1 MNKSVRG
8 FKWLVGGLLSV
19 SLLGAC
25 GVPAEGETPA
35 AQEQAAGEVQVSLS
49 VGTTSF
55 SAQDVAAVTVT
66 YTNVSS
72 QPVQLLRWH
81 VAGQQAI
88 PEGLFEVSR
97 NGEPVEYLG
106 PHIKRMAPRAEDFI
120 VLQPGQ
126 SLSGTA
132 DLTGLYDLTED
143 GLYTVSFAPHALSEH
158 NVGLT
163 KGAQLSSNFLSL
175 SIQGR
180 PNVVHAFQP
189 LGGRVSAE
197 GMTPSTNCSSTRAS
211 QIQTAWGSAKTY
223 ASSTSSYLNGISSG
237 TARYTTWF
245 GAYSSSNLSTARS
258 HFANISSALSTQ
270 ALKVDCSCTDSGTYA
285 YVYPSS
291 PYQYYVC
298 GAFWSA
304 PNTGTDSKAGTLI
317 HETSHFTV
325 VAGTQDYAY
334 GQSAAKSLASS
345 SPSKALFNA
354 DNHEYEA
361 ENNPAQN

>member
-1 MNKSVRG
+1 MSKSVRG
-8 FKWLVGGLLSV
+8 FKWLVGGLMSV

-25 GVPAEGETPA
+25 GAPADGETQA

-49 VGTTSF
+49 VATSSF
-55 SAQDVAAVTVT
+55 SAQDVAAVKVT

-88 PEGLFEVSR
+88 PEGLLEVSR
-97 NGEPVEYLG
+97 NGEPVKYMG
-106 PHIKRMAPRAEDFI
+106 PHIKRMAPRAEDFV

-126 SLSGTA
+126 SISGNA
-132 DLTGLYDLTED
+132 DLSGLYDLSED
-143 GLYTVSFAPHALSEH
+143 GLYTVSFAPHALGEH
-158 NVGLT
+158 NVDLT
-163 KGAQLSSNFLSL
+163 KSAQLTSNALSL

-180 PNVVHAFQP
+180 PNVTHEFEP
-189 LGGRVSAE
+189 MGGRVSAE
-197 GMTPSTNCSSTRAS
+197 SMTPSSNCSSSRAS

-245 GAYSSSNLSTARS
+245 GAYSSSGLTTARS
-258 HFANISSALSTQ
+258 HFTKISSALASG

-285 YVYPSS
+285 YVYPDS

-325 VAGTQDYAY
+325 VAGTDDYVY
-334 GQSAAKSLASS
+334 GQSSAKSLAKSN
-345 SPSKALFNA
+345 PSEALFNA